1 MQLRIGTHRGF
12 TIIELM
18 VVVALVGTMVAL
30 IVPNL
35 GTFMRH
41 NRLSNAG
48 NDLLRSLNVAR
59 TEAIK
64 RQLPMATGGG
74 LAPGVVL
81 CASNNTDGLADSSL
95 TCNGGQ
101 FLDWFVFV
109 DANGNGAHEAT
120 EPVIERHGPL
130 HQTLMPRSNN
140 SGRITYNAAGFAY
153 PFVGGGLL
161 PVRDIVV
168 CDSYG
173 VPQQGANTTA
183 RSVRLTATG
192 RATVS
197 HAYATVT
204 AALAA
209 TGQTCP

>member
-1 MQLRIGTHRGF
+1 MQLRIGSHRGF

-18 VVVALVGTMVAL
+18 VVLALVGTMVAL
-30 IVPNL
+30 MVPNL
-35 GTFMRH
+35 GTFLRH

-48 NDLLRSLNVAR
+48 NDLLRSLNLAR

-81 CASNNTDGLADSSL
+81 CASGNTDGLADSSL
-95 TCNGGQ
+95 TCSGGQ

-109 DANGNGAHEAT
+109 DANGNGAHDAT
-120 EPVIERHGPL
+120 EPVISRHGPL

-153 PFVGGGLL
+153 PFVGGGLV
-161 PVRDIVV
+161 PVRDIVI

-173 VPQQGANTTA
+173 VPLQGTSTTA
-183 RSVRLTATG
+183 RSIRLTATG

-197 HAYATVT
+197 HTYATVT

-209 TGQTCP
+209 TGQSCP